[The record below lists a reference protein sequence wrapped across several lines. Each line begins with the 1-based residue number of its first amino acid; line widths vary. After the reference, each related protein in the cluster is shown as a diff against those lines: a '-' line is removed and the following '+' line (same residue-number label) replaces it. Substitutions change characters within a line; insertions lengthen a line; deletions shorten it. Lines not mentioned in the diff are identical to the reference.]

1 MSMGLLPWTMLMV
14 VVSILQDALGL
25 ERSGDLVL
33 ERSWPQVAMS

>member
-1 MSMGLLPWTMLMV
+1 MLMV

-25 ERSGDLVL
+25 ERLGDLVL